1 MKRTFGIALAAILLL
16 AAANA
21 QSAKTTTAAATTSP
35 AKTDPK
41 TASQT
46 GSGAPSGNLESVLN
60 DMDKAAA
67 NFKTAQADF
76 VWDQFSKVV
85 NDHDFQKGVIYYRV
99 SNKETEMAA
108 DIKDPAKKYVLFSN
122 GKVDVYQPDI
132 EQVTEYSAGKNKSD
146 FESFLVLGFGG
157 RGHDLQKSFTVTY
170 SGDETVEGVKT
181 AKLTLVPKAQK
192 VKNMFSQILLWIDPA
207 RGISVQQ
214 QFIEPSGDYRL
225 AKYSNIKLNQKV
237 GDEQFKLKTTGKTKW
252 VRPQS

>member
-1 MKRTFGIALAAILLL
+1 MKRTFGSALCLLL
-16 AAANA
+16 LLGSMSAQTSATKSNTTAPPANA
-21 QSAKTTTAAATTSP
+21 KAA
-35 AKTDPK
+35 
-41 TASQT
+41 
-46 GSGAPSGNLESVLN
+46 GSGNLDAVLS

-67 NFKTAQADF
+67 GFKGAQADF

-99 SNKETEMAA
+99 AAKEVQMAA
-108 DIKDPAKKYVLFSN
+108 DIREPAKKYVLFTE

-157 RGHDLQKSFTVTY
+157 RGHDLQKSFDVTY
-170 SGDETVEGVKT
+170 AGDETVDGVKA
-181 AKLTLVPKAQK
+181 AKLSLSPKTQK

-225 AKYSNIKLNQKV
+225 AKYSNIKMNQKI
-237 GDEQFKLKTTGKTKW
+237 GDDLFKLKTSSKTKW